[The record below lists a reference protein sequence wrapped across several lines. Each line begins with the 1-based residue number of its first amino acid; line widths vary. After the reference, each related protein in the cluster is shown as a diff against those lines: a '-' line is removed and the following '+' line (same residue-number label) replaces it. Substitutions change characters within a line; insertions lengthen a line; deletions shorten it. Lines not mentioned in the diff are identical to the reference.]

1 MKIFKRKK
9 ITRSIW
15 GNMTAFSLLCLGGLF
30 MVLPLVYTVVNAFK
44 PLNELF
50 LFPPRFFAQHPTLDN
65 FTMMFSLASNLWVPF
80 LRYLFNSV
88 FVASFGTVTY
98 IIIASLAAYPL
109 AKFKFPGSVVFFQL
123 VVWAILF
130 RTEVTAVP
138 TYVILSGTGMI
149 NTYFALIIPAL
160 SSTFGVF
167 LMRQFMTTIPFQII
181 EAARIDGAGEYHIF
195 WNIVMPSVKPGWI
208 TLIIFAFQG
217 FWNATGINYI
227 YDETLKGLPAVL
239 SQIATAGIARAGAGS
254 AVALFLMTPPIIIFV
269 ISQSSILETMAHS
282 GIKGE

>member
-1 MKIFKRKK
+1 
-9 ITRSIW
+9 
-15 GNMTAFSLLCLGGLF
+15 
-30 MVLPLVYTVVNAFK
+30 
-44 PLNELF
+44 
-50 LFPPRFFAQHPTLDN
+50 
-65 FTMMFSLASNLWVPF
+65 
-80 LRYLFNSV
+80 
-88 FVASFGTVTY
+88 
-98 IIIASLAAYPL
+98 
-109 AKFKFPGSVVFFQL
+109 
-123 VVWAILF
+123 
-130 RTEVTAVP
+130 
-138 TYVILSGTGMI
+138 
-149 NTYFALIIPAL
+149 
-160 SSTFGVF
+160 
-167 LMRQFMTTIPFQII
+167 MRQFMTTIPFQII